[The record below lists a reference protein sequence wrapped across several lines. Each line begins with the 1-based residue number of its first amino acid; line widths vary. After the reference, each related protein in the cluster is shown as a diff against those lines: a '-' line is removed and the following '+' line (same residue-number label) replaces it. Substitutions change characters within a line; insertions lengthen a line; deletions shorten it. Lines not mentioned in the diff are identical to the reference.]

1 MVPRAPAVT
10 VSKRR
15 RVQGW
20 ALARDLTIA
29 RVGVLFSMWVTFAVG
44 YQAVYQALVVV
55 LAGVIVYAFLRA
67 QRERAGPVAAP
78 ADNPPLEPSPGR

>member
-1 MVPRAPAVT
+1 MYRANGPTGTSGHRVQA
-10 VSKRR
+10 R

-29 RVGVLFSMWVTFAVG
+29 
-44 YQAVYQALVVV
+44 
-55 LAGVIVYAFLRA
+55 GVIVHAFLRA

-78 ADNPPLEPSPGR
+78 ANNPPLEPSPGR

>member
-1 MVPRAPAVT
+1 

-29 RVGVLFSMWVTFAVG
+29 
-44 YQAVYQALVVV
+44 
-55 LAGVIVYAFLRA
+55 GVIVHAFLRA

-78 ADNPPLEPSPGR
+78 ANNPPLEPSPGR